1 MSYTTPNVTETM
13 TFDEALENLIARYEN
28 IESMSYEEARAFA
41 RESAVIERHY
51 PEGFTMTMAQCC
63 RSSKTGEFTEET
75 TKLMENERVAH
86 LVSLVHRLKDKLVR

>member
-51 PEGFTMTMAQCC
+51 PHDSKCC
-63 RSSKTGEFTEET
+63 HEYGT
-75 TKLMENERVAH
+75 
-86 LVSLVHRLKDKLVR
+86 RLPGATN